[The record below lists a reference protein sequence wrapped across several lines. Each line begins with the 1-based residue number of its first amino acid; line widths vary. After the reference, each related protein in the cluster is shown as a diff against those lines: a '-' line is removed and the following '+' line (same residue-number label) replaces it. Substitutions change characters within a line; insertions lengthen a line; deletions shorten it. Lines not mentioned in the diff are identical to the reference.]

1 MLSKDNLHCN
11 HRARMRERLFSAGA
25 ENLQDHELLEMFLF
39 AVESRKNTNEMAHAL
54 IERFG
59 SLRGVFCANPEA
71 LREIPGI
78 KDAASAH
85 IFIFRELMR
94 RIDSE
99 NRDIPTTF
107 ENRTQM
113 CEFIL
118 ELYKYSAVEELYM
131 LMFDGNDRFIG
142 QVLISRGN
150 DNTVSM
156 DIRKMVKEALGRG
169 AASIVIAHNHP
180 NGKLMASME
189 DVTLTRDASLALNK
203 IGIEVVDH
211 ILVANNKYTSI
222 MNSTF

>member
-1 MLSKDNLHCN
+1 
-11 HRARMRERLFSAGA
+11 
-25 ENLQDHELLEMFLF
+25 
-39 AVESRKNTNEMAHAL
+39 
-54 IERFG
+54 
-59 SLRGVFCANPEA
+59 
-71 LREIPGI
+71 
-78 KDAASAH
+78 
-85 IFIFRELMR
+85 
-94 RIDSE
+94 
-99 NRDIPTTF
+99 
-107 ENRTQM
+107 
-113 CEFIL
+113 
-118 ELYKYSAVEELYM
+118 M

-142 QVLISRGN
+142 QVLISKGN